1 MKKRRGTSQSA
12 VGSVGTGPRPPNGPK
27 DQCTAVAVPEFKRH
41 LGHYVWT
48 VALRELLR
56 LPQIAPEVKRGV
68 IVLGGVVI
76 APFVIIS
83 YVWWLLTGRR
93 APTALGGWLSP
104 PGSVHVNVFG
114 KPPPEIWLESG
125 GLKTH

>member
-1 MKKRRGTSQSA
+1 MYGCS
-12 VGSVGTGPRPPNGPK
+12 G
-27 DQCTAVAVPEFKRH
+27 PEFKRH

-93 APTALGGWLSP
+93 APTALGGWPSP

-114 KPPPEIWLESG
+114 KPPPEIWLESS